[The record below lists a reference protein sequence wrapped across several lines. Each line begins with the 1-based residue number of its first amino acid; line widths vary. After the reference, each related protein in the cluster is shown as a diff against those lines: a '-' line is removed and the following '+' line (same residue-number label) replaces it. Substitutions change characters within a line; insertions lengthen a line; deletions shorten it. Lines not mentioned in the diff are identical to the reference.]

1 LFRDCGIII
10 LLCRFPDYAASL
22 ARANQNAELSFTSVE
37 QLDFPT
43 DHSVIGAL
51 LAQNWWL
58 SDEMCQAIR
67 HHHDRHAIDMF
78 DSGLPMGS
86 RYLIALSQ
94 TAEYLLQQV
103 SGASQTREWEKLGR
117 SCLRL
122 LNLDEADLPE
132 LCVEAGALLKKM
144 DY

>member
-1 LFRDCGIII
+1 
-10 LLCRFPDYAASL
+10 
-22 ARANQNAELSFTSVE
+22 
-37 QLDFPT
+37 
-43 DHSVIGAL
+43 
-51 LAQNWWL
+51 L

-103 SGASQTREWEKLGR
+103 SGASQTREWEKLGS